1 MISLVLVAGLGFSTP
16 ALDLSPAPLAAP
28 QAPQGASADARYAAL
43 VAEANAASLA
53 WGERIAALRK
63 AEQAGGAPVPAKAW
77 DSPLVAF
84 VGRFEAAARDY
95 AGKPEAIP
103 FLKWVTKNAMPMQ
116 GAGRKSAKAALH
128 ELVTTHRAS
137 DSLEELSWA
146 LGRLVYF
153 FGADEGLAIAA
164 ALEQESPNAKVRT
177 WAVFSRTSG
186 ALENDPVDSDS
197 YRDALKELRAAL
209 AKVELPMLEQE
220 VENRVAVR
228 AKFSLGMVAPDI
240 DGVDLQGE
248 AFKLSDYRGKV
259 VLVDFWA
266 DW

>member
-1 MISLVLVAGLGFSTP
+1 MISLAFAVSVALSPPSP
-16 ALDLSPAPLAAP
+16 ALLAPPQAAP
-28 QAPQGASADARYAAL
+28 QADQDPVAASRYRALVREADA
-43 VAEANAASLA
+43 ANLA
-53 WGERIAALRK
+53 WGERVAALRK
-63 AEQAGGAPVPAKAW
+63 AELQGGDPVPAEAW
-77 DSPLVAF
+77 TSPLVPF
-84 VGRFEAAARDY
+84 VPRFEAAARDF
-95 AGKPEAIP
+95 AGGPDAIP
-103 FLKWVTKNAMPMQ
+103 FLKWITKNAMPMQ
-116 GAGRKSAKAALH
+116 GAGRASAKAALH

-137 DSLEELSWA
+137 DTLEELSWA
-146 LGRLVYF
+146 LGRMVYF
-153 FGADEGLAIAA
+153 FGEEEGLAIAA
-164 ALEQESPNAKVRT
+164 ALEQTSPNAKVRT

-186 ALENDPVDSDS
+186 ALENAPVDSDS
-197 YRDALKELRAAL
+197 YRDALEEVRAAL